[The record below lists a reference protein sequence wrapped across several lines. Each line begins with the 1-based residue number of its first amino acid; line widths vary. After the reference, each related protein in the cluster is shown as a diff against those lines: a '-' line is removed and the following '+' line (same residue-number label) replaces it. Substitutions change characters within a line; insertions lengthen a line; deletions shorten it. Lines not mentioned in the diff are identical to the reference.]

1 MGAIDFTWFGV
12 LAVMSVLLH
21 CWRYRDVCLSGIL
34 AFCIL
39 CLDILRLDII
49 GGNLFAGADVFIG
62 AGGVV
67 LLKPSLDL
75 RMKRILLRRGQRS
88 VITRVFLFLKS
99 YALRCL
105 LSIILGF
112 ESVRVKRFGALWAW
126 VSNEWFQMSGVQ
138 FAFLYFL
145 FVL

>member
-1 MGAIDFTWFGV
+1 MGVGAIDFTWFGV

-21 CWRYRDVCLSGIL
+21 CWRYPDVCLSGIL
-34 AFCIL
+34 VFCIL
-39 CLDILRLDII
+39 CLDIIA
-49 GGNLFAGADVFIG
+49 GNLFAGADVFIG

-99 YALRCL
+99 FALRCL
-105 LSIILGF
+105 LGIILGF
-112 ESVRVKRFGALWAW
+112 ASVGVKRFGALWSW
-126 VSNEWFQMSGVQ
+126 VSNEWFHLG
-138 FAFLYFL
+138 FK
-145 FVL
+145 